1 MGKFEIND
9 GSVFEYQGND
19 EIIMVPEGTTDLELY
34 SVDCEN
40 NCKIMLPKSLKEVW
54 ELDSEKITD
63 ILVSDE
69 NSFFKSIDGVLYSKD
84 GTELVLFPKGKKVDE
99 FFIPEGVTKIR
110 TGDLAANALEDCC
123 ALRLVFPRSI
133 THIPGNLN
141 ENCQIID
148 VDEENNKFKSADG
161 VVYSKDGKEIIYY
174 PRGKKGKEFYIPEGV
189 EIIRS
194 HSFKYV
200 KELKIVYI
208 PYSIVDLNYNLLD
221 YAGLSNFELKFPKD
235 YFYDK
240 RIISAQSI
248 VKTTEFSAKDILGIC
263 FYQSGKNWKDIITKT
278 SVNISEFIECLSEK
292 LLTEREIPAK
302 AIDWCCEIIAVNRN
316 NETAKNVKMLYEKL
330 SSNEK
335 IVQNIKKKFEKLSI
349 DFEEQQEN
357 GEKNPIEE
365 YVLKM
370 LPFLRLHAETAQ
382 IIVGIPYKNSK
393 ECCSKEVLR
402 LLVSEWIRVWD
413 RHKVE
418 ERGSMSTFYTLK
430 RHTPLEKSD
439 VADEIASSLDRKAL
453 SKFLEKLIYSSN
465 YRPFTIAYA
474 RYADEESVQDVVIEM
489 QKRKKG
495 QAKQYYWYE
504 NMMNSLYYSDTKAAA
519 EYIEKYGDFNL
530 YTSQRGVSVQEY
542 RDRVSLPDFG
552 FDENGAKK
560 YIVEGKTISA
570 LITPTL
576 ELTLVDKDGKAV
588 RTVSKKSAEGEK
600 AFADY
605 AQLKKNVKE
614 FYKKRVEYMKKIY
627 ITSEKISNGL
637 WNDVYLKNPLFRPLT
652 ETLLWMD
659 GKNNMFEVVNGK
671 ILDVQDNETAPV
683 GYVKVAHVLDM
694 DESEIKLW
702 QDKLKNNAKKLLI
715 EQVWEPIADITSVS
729 NLIKRYEGLF
739 LSRTERNELKKALKA
754 KAIDVR
760 SETGESYYDH
770 RAGTYVFDKNGTM
783 LLGNKAT
790 LKYQSTEDGGAT
802 LGVFAVEGKTKD
814 REVNSI
820 VFELDRICIKASIL
834 AGNEKML
841 TDDNLAK
848 FTLSQIQELIAFSN
862 DNDAIGCTAILL
874 DYKNRQFGNT
884 NYLDSFVLDF

>member
-1 MGKFEIND
+1 MGKFEIKD
-9 GSVFEYQGND
+9 GLVLNYQGD
-19 EIIMVPEGTTDLELY
+19 DDIIMVPEGVIGLDLCNVE
-34 SVDCEN
+34 CEK
-40 NCKIMLPKSLKEVW
+40 NCKIMLPSTLKKIRK
-54 ELDSEKITD
+54 LDSEMITD
-63 ILVSDE
+63 ILVSDG
-69 NSFFKSIDGVLYSKD
+69 NNYFKSIDGVLYSKD
-84 GTELVLFPKGKKVDE
+84 GTELILFPKGKKIDE
-99 FFIPEGVTKIR
+99 FCVPEGVTRGKIK
-110 TGDLAANALEDCC
+110 DCC
-123 ALRLVFPRSI
+123 ASRLVFPRSI
-133 THIPGNLN
+133 TTIPNNLN
-141 ENCQIID
+141 KNCQNID
-148 VDEENNKFKSADG
+148 VDEENEKLKSADG

-174 PRGKKGKEFYIPEGV
+174 PRGKKDKEFYIPEGV
-189 EIIRS
+189 EIIQA
-194 HSFKYV
+194 HSFERV
-200 KELKIVYI
+200 KELKAVCV
-208 PYSIVDLNYNLLD
+208 PYSLVDLNRDILYC
-221 YAGLSNFELKFPKD
+221 AGLTDLELKFPKD

-240 RIISAQSI
+240 RIISTQSI
-248 VKTTEFSAKDILGIC
+248 SEATEFSAKDIVGIC
-263 FYQSGKNWKDIITKT
+263 FYQSGKSWKDMITKN
-278 SVNISEFIECLSEK
+278 SVNTAEFIQCLSEK
-292 LLTEREIPAK
+292 LLTENDIPTK
-302 AIDWCCEIIAVNRN
+302 AIDWCCEIIAVNSN

-335 IVQNIKKKFEKLSI
+335 IVQNIKKKFEKLGI

-365 YVLKM
+365 YVLKL

-393 ECCSKEVLR
+393 KCCSKEALR
-402 LLVSEWIRVWD
+402 LLVSEWIRAWD
-413 RHKVE
+413 KHKVE

-430 RHTPLEKSD
+430 KHTVLEKSD

-453 SKFLEKLIYSSN
+453 SKFLEKLVYSSN

-474 RYADEESVQDVVIEM
+474 RYADEESMQDVVIEM

-552 FDENGAKK
+552 FDESGAKK

-576 ELTLVDKDGKAV
+576 ELTLVDEGGKTI
-588 RTVSKKSAEGEK
+588 RTISKKSAEGER

-605 AQLKKNVKE
+605 AQLKKDVKE

-627 ITSEKISNGL
+627 ITAEKISNSL
-637 WNDVYLKNPLFRPLT
+637 WNDVYLNNPLFRPLT
-652 ETLLWMD
+652 ETLIWMD
-659 GKNNMFEVVNGK
+659 DENNMFEVVNGK
-671 ILDVQDNETAPV
+671 ILDVSDKEIVPV

-694 DESEIKLW
+694 EESEIKSW
-702 QDKLKNNAKKLLI
+702 QEKLAVNAKKLLI

-729 NLIKRYEGLF
+729 KLIKRYEGLF

-802 LGVFAVEGKTKD
+802 LGAFAVKGAATG

-820 VFELDRICIKASIL
+820 VFELDRVCIKASIL

-862 DNDAIGCTAILL
+862 NNNVAGCTAILL
-874 DYKNRQFGNT
+874 DYKNRRFGNT